1 MSAVRAMWL
10 GPESGVRLDT
20 VEGDIQRHVMV
31 YAPYTVE
38 AFRRGLA
45 RLGARGVAPPYMECC
60 PPLSDK
66 VLRAFETAGGNR

>member
-1 MSAVRAMWL
+1 MWL

-20 VEGDIQRHVMV
+20 IEDGNQRHVMV

-45 RLGARGVAPPYMECC
+45 MLRARGVAPPYLKCC
-60 PPLSDK
+60 PPLSDE
-66 VLRAFETAGGNR
+66 VRRAFEAAGGNR